1 MSYLVVLVL
10 DDPDLC
16 DALLDAWE
24 RVGVKGV
31 TILESSGIGRVR
43 RATLRDDMPLMPSLR
58 DLLRGGEEHHRTFLS
73 VVESEAQ
80 VETLA
85 QAAQQVV
92 GDFTHPHTGLL
103 FAMPLSHVYGLHKDV
118 PAAKPR
124 R

>member
-1 MSYLVVLVL
+1 MSFLVVLVL

-16 DALLDAWE
+16 DTLLDAWE
-24 RVGVKGV
+24 KAGARGV

-43 RATLRDDMPLMPSLR
+43 RTTLRDDMPLMPTLR

-85 QAAQQVV
+85 QAAQQVI

-103 FAMPLSHVYGLHKDV
+103 FAMPLSHVYGLQKV
-118 PAAKPR
+118 APPAKAR

>member
-16 DALLDAWE
+16 DSLLDAWE
-24 RVGVKGV
+24 KAGARGV
-31 TILESSGIGRVR
+31 TILESSGIGRMR
-43 RATLRDDMPLMPSLR
+43 RATLRDDMPLLPSLR

-80 VETLA
+80 IEALA

-92 GDFTHPHTGLL
+92 GDFTRPHTGLL
-103 FAMPLSHVYGLHKDV
+103 FAMPLSHVYGLQKV
-118 PAAKPR
+118 AAPAKAR